1 MIKSD
6 SCKDGASKSNEV
18 CEVNNMLQYMS
29 MAADN
34 TEDKDIVVSICAN
47 CGKEGANNV
56 CNKCKQVRYCNASCK
71 KKHRHKHKKQCE
83 EHVRLETEK
92 QDKELFKQQNPSED
106 CPICFLR
113 LPTLNTGRRYYNC
126 CGKVICSGC
135 CYAPVYDDQGNEVD
149 NHKCPYCRTPW
160 PSSDE
165 EIVRRYKIRM
175 KKNDAEAIR
184 CLGCL
189 YSDGELG
196 LPQNYAKALKLYH
209 RAAEL
214 GHTPAY
220 LNIGYAHDY
229 GEGVEGDL
237 KKATYY
243 YELASM
249 MGDVVARHNLGN
261 IEKKAGNIDRAL
273 KHYMIA
279 VRSGYAKSLEKIKE
293 LYSNGDD
300 ATKEDYTTALRLYLT
315 YLGEI
320 KSDQRD
326 KAAAADDQYRYY

>member
-1 MIKSD
+1 MSTSDICKISNDDETSAKSD
-6 SCKDGASKSNEV
+6 GL
-18 CEVNNMLQYMS
+18 CELEEKLQKMS
-29 MAADN
+29 AADDN
-34 TEDKDIVVSICAN
+34 VSICAN
-47 CGKEGANNV
+47 CGKEGANNI
-56 CNKCKQVRYCNASCK
+56 CNKCKLVKYCNAACK
-71 KKHRHKHKKQCE
+71 KKHRHKHKKECE

-92 QDKELFKQQNPSED
+92 QDKELFKQQTPSED

-113 LPTLNTGRRYYNC
+113 VPTLNTGRRYYNC

-184 CLGCL
+184 CMGCL
-189 YSDGELG
+189 YTEGSMG
-196 LPQNYAKALKLYH
+196 LPQNYAKALELYH

-243 YELASM
+243 YELAAM

-261 IEKKAGNIDRAL
+261 IEKKAGNIDRAI
-273 KHYMIA
+273 KHYLIA
-279 VRSGYAKSLEKIKE
+279 VRGGYADSLNKIKE
-293 LYSNGDD
+293 LYLNGH
-300 ATKEDYTTALRLYLT
+300 ATKDEYTTALRLYQA

-326 KAAAADDQYRYY
+326 KAATFDDEYRYY